1 MGAVSG
7 GEDGATEG
15 TLADRLAATRE
26 GYGRWLERQ
35 PLSAN
40 TKRAYGAWAGRYLDW
55 LSGTPAEYGDALSDP
70 YARDYAARD
79 FKAHLK
85 TVGKAKPSSVNLS
98 LAAIDNFYGHLGMG
112 RPNVGREELPR
123 AAPRALSP
131 EDQKRF
137 LRSVARC
144 SSARDRAIAT
154 LFFYSGLRLE
164 EMAGLDAGD
173 VAVSARKG
181 RVTVRSGKGERYR
194 EVALN
199 SDAREALGGW
209 FAERREL
216 LDGMADGEADG
227 EALFLGRRGKRLTA
241 RAVDLIVRRLG
252 TEANLDAPLSAHV
265 LRHTCLT
272 NLVRNGNDL
281 VMVAEIAGHK
291 RLETT
296 RRYSLPSEADREAAM
311 EGIRVEH

>member
-1 MGAVSG
+1 MDADSG
-7 GEDGATEG
+7 GKVGFTTGD
-15 TLADRLAATRE
+15 LAGVAEARE
-26 GYGRWLERQ
+26 GYGHWLERQ

-40 TKRAYGAWAGRYLDW
+40 TKKAYAARAGRYLDW
-55 LSGTPAEYGDALSDP
+55 LAGTPTAEYGNPLGEAH
-70 YARDYAARD
+70 ARDYAARD
-79 FKAHLK
+79 FKSHLK

-98 LAAIDNFYGHLGMG
+98 LAAIDNLYRYLGLG
-112 RPNVGREELPR
+112 RPDVRREELPR
-123 AAPRALSP
+123 SAPRALSP
-131 EDQKRF
+131 GDQRRF
-137 LRSVARC
+137 LRAVERC
-144 SSARDRAIAT
+144 ASARDRAIAT
-154 LFFYSGLRLE
+154 LFFYSALRLQE
-164 EMAGLDAGD
+164 LARLDVGD
-173 VAVSARKG
+173 VAISARRG
-181 RVTVRSGKGERYR
+181 RVTVRSGKGDAYR

-199 SDAREALGGW
+199 AAVREALDRW
-209 FAERREL
+209 LTERRTSPG
-216 LDGMADGEADG
+216 DADGET
-227 EALFLGRRGKRLTA
+227 LFLGRRGKRLTS

-252 TEANLDAPLSAHV
+252 EEANLDAPLSAHV

>member
-1 MGAVSG
+1 MGNGFG
-7 GEDGATEG
+7 GKAALPARLERARGEYG
-15 TLADRLAATRE
+15 GWLA
-26 GYGRWLERQ
+26 RQ

-40 TKRAYGAWAGRYLDW
+40 TRRAYATRVSLFLGYLA
-55 LSGTPAEYGDALSDP
+55 SAPSEGYGDPLEDAH
-70 YARDYAARD
+70 ARDYAARD

-85 TVGKAKPSSVNLS
+85 TVGKAKPSSVNLT
-98 LAAIDNFYGHLGMG
+98 LAAVDNFYRFLGLG
-112 RPNVGREELPR
+112 KPEVRREEPTK

-131 EDQKRF
+131 VDQRRF
-137 LRSVARC
+137 LRAVERC
-144 SSARDRAIAT
+144 ASARDRAIAT
-154 LFFYSGLRLE
+154 LFFYSALRLQE
-164 EMAGLDAGD
+164 LAWLDVGD
-173 VAVSARKG
+173 VAISARRG
-181 RVTVRSGKGERYR
+181 RVLVRSGKGDAYR

-199 SDAREALGGW
+199 ADAREALDGW
-209 FAERREL
+209 LAERRGL
-216 LDGMADGEADG
+216 KGVVDG
-227 EALFLGRRGKRLTA
+227 EALFLGRRGRRLTA

-252 TEANLDAPLSAHV
+252 EEANLGVPLSAHV